1 MSCGGGFV
9 VAECG
14 SQKPTPAPAPAPAS
28 AHPRYVPRRGAVL
41 KRIVSGAL
49 RCFLFQANG
58 LVPGS
63 VVGGRVSPAPPD
75 MLGGGGAAEQAK

>member
-1 MSCGGGFV
+1 
-9 VAECG
+9 
-14 SQKPTPAPAPAPAS
+14 
-28 AHPRYVPRRGAVL
+28 VL